1 MIKDHQRYNLFFEF
15 IKTFGS
21 VGFKGI
27 DRQDPLILALE
38 EMMKINNQFFLIF
51 DHDQHEDRVYQSREA
66 FKCSV

>member
-1 MIKDHQRYNLFFEF
+1 MKSSRYNLFFEF
-15 IKTFGS
+15 IETFGP

-51 DHDQHEDRVYQSREA
+51 DISG
-66 FKCSV
+66 